1 MNSFSDIS
9 QTVLELSS
17 AMLAAAREGDFETVR
32 GMDIKRRQLV
42 EQLFLKIPEGEEGVQ
57 SLRQVVEQIQTLD
70 SALMQ
75 LIRQERDQAAHQ
87 LQQLKKQNRASRAY
101 QTVDG

>member
-1 MNSFSDIS
+1 
-9 QTVLELSS
+9 
-17 AMLAAAREGDFETVR
+17 MLAAAREGDFEMVR

-87 LQQLKKQNRASRAY
+87 LQQLKKQNRASQAY
-101 QTVDG
+101 QMVDG